1 LELLKLNNIKN
12 NKISFQGQSGAY
24 SEVAC
29 LTSFPNME
37 TLPCD
42 TFEDAFDSVT
52 SGNAKLAM
60 IPIENSQAGRVAD
73 IHNLL
78 ASSSLHIIGEH
89 FQPVRHQL
97 LAIPGAK
104 INDLKNVSSHAQA
117 ISQCRNF
124 LNNHG
129 LMPIIWGDTAGAAA
143 DIAAKK
149 DVKCAAIASNLAAKI
164 HGLDVLFSNIED
176 SENNITRFVILSKEA
191 VDPDPT
197 NELVITSCIFKVR
210 NIPAALYKA
219 LGGFATNRVNLL
231 KLESYMIDGSF
242 ASTQFYVDIEGH
254 PRVDRVRL
262 ALEEL
267 GFFSKEVKIL
277 GVYKAH
283 NERNKN

>member
-1 LELLKLNNIKN
+1 MNNIKN
-12 NKISFQGQSGAY
+12 NKIYFQGQSGAY

-29 LTSFPNME
+29 LTSFPDME
-37 TLPCD
+37 TFPCD

-52 SGNAKLAM
+52 SGKAKLAM

-89 FQPVRHQL
+89 FQPIRHQL
-97 LAIPGAK
+97 LTIPGAK
-104 INDLKNVSSHAQA
+104 INDVKNVSSHAQA

-149 DVKCAAIASNLAAKI
+149 DIKCAAIASNLAAEI
-164 HGLDVLFSNIED
+164 HGLNVLFSNIED

-197 NELVITSCIFKVR
+197 NDLVITSCIFKVR

>member
-1 LELLKLNNIKN
+1 MDNIKN
-12 NKISFQGQSGAY
+12 NKISFQGQAGAY

-29 LTSFPNME
+29 LASFPDME

-52 SGNAKLAM
+52 SGKAKLAM

-97 LAIPGAK
+97 LTIPGAK
-104 INDLKNVSSHAQA
+104 IDDVKSVSSHAQA

-149 DVKCAAIASNLAAKI
+149 DIKCAAIASNLAAEI
-164 HGLDVLFSNIED
+164 HGLNVLFSNIED
-176 SENNITRFVILSKEA
+176 SENNITRFVILSKEV

-197 NELVITSCIFKVR
+197 NDLVITSCIFKVR

-254 PRVDRVRL
+254 PRVDTVRL

>member
-1 LELLKLNNIKN
+1 MK
-12 NKISFQGQSGAY
+12 S
-24 SEVAC
+24 
-29 LTSFPNME
+29 
-37 TLPCD
+37 
-42 TFEDAFDSVT
+42 
-52 SGNAKLAM
+52 
-60 IPIENSQAGRVAD
+60 
-73 IHNLL
+73 
-78 ASSSLHIIGEH
+78 
-89 FQPVRHQL
+89 
-97 LAIPGAK
+97 
-104 INDLKNVSSHAQA
+104 VSSHAQA

-149 DVKCAAIASNLAAKI
+149 DIKCAAIASNLAAEI
-164 HGLDVLFSNIED
+164 YGLNVLFSNIED

-197 NELVITSCIFKVR
+197 NDLVITSCIFKVR

-242 ASTQFYVDIEGH
+242 TSTQFYVDIEGH
-254 PRVDRVRL
+254 PRVDTVRL

-283 NERNKN
+283 NERNKNLSSLIHSSINLLAIDTFPGILKELFSGLAFKKSFVNQLAISNSEKLIFSLLLIASALNPNINDDGKGQG

>member
-1 LELLKLNNIKN
+1 MDKNSITGIVLIGFIFIAFFYLNQNEKAP
-12 NKISFQGQSGAY
+12 QS
-24 SEVAC
+24 
-29 LTSFPNME
+29 
-37 TLPCD
+37 
-42 TFEDAFDSVT
+42 
-52 SGNAKLAM
+52 NAQH
-60 IPIENSQAGRVAD
+60 SD
-73 IHNLL
+73 Y
-78 ASSSLHIIGEH
+78 
-89 FQPVRHQL
+89 
-97 LAIPGAK
+97 
-104 INDLKNVSSHAQA
+104 
-117 ISQCRNF
+117 
-124 LNNHG
+124 
-129 LMPIIWGDTAGAAA
+129 
-143 DIAAKK
+143 
-149 DVKCAAIASNLAAKI
+149 
-164 HGLDVLFSNIED
+164 IED

-197 NELVITSCIFKVR
+197 NDLVITSCIFKVR

-254 PRVDRVRL
+254 PRVGTVRL

>member
-1 LELLKLNNIKN
+1 MDNIKN

-29 LTSFPNME
+29 LTSFPDME
-37 TLPCD
+37 TFPCD

-52 SGNAKLAM
+52 SGKAKLAM

-97 LAIPGAK
+97 LTIPGAK
-104 INDLKNVSSHAQA
+104 IDDVKSVSSHAQA

-149 DVKCAAIASNLAAKI
+149 DIKCAAIASNLAAEI
-164 HGLDVLFSNIED
+164 HGLNILFSNIED
-176 SENNITRFVILSKEA
+176 SKNNITRFVILSKEA

-197 NELVITSCIFKVR
+197 NDLIITSCIFKVR

-254 PRVDRVRL
+254 PKVDKVRL

>member
-1 LELLKLNNIKN
+1 MNNIKN

-42 TFEDAFDSVT
+42 TFEDAFDSVK

-97 LAIPGAK
+97 LTIPGAK
-104 INDLKNVSSHAQA
+104 IDDVKSVSSHAQA

-124 LNNHG
+124 LNDHG

-149 DVKCAAIASNLAAKI
+149 DIKCAAIASNLAAEI
-164 HGLDVLFSNIED
+164 HGLNVLFSNIED

-197 NELVITSCIFKVR
+197 NGLVITSCIFKVR

-254 PRVDRVRL
+254 PRVDTVRL

>member
-1 LELLKLNNIKN
+1 MSDIKN

-37 TLPCD
+37 TVPCD
-42 TFEDAFDSVT
+42 TFEDAFESVT
-52 SGNAKLAM
+52 IGNAKLAM

-89 FQPVRHQL
+89 FQPIRHQL
-97 LAIPGAK
+97 LTIPGAK
-104 INDLKNVSSHAQA
+104 INDVKNVSSHAQA

-149 DVKCAAIASNLAAKI
+149 DIKCAAIASNLAAKI
-164 HGLDVLFSNIED
+164 HGLNILFSNIED

-197 NELVITSCIFKVR
+197 NDLVITSCIFKVR

>member
-1 LELLKLNNIKN
+1 MDNIKN

-29 LTSFPNME
+29 LTSFPDME

-52 SGNAKLAM
+52 SGKAKLAM

-104 INDLKNVSSHAQA
+104 IDNVKSVSSHAQA

-149 DVKCAAIASNLAAKI
+149 DITCAAIASNLAAEI
-164 HGLDVLFSNIED
+164 HGLNVLFSNIED

-191 VDPDPT
+191 VDPGAT
-197 NELVITSCIFKVR
+197 NDLVITSCIFKVR